1 MYLTICLARWTFK
14 SAIMLLSKNPLFVT
28 RLSMNCNSVS
38 VRRGSRCWLLADL
51 LPELLLSFS
60 SESSLVEDVL
70 EQGAYSPPRLLLML
84 TMEDDEVVLI
94 RFLSCLSCL
103 SSSVITQEAFIPA
116 FTSVVIK
123 VCQHSLKLLN

>member
-1 MYLTICLARWTFK
+1 
-14 SAIMLLSKNPLFVT
+14 
-28 RLSMNCNSVS
+28 MNCNSVS

-84 TMEDDEVVLI
+84 TMEDDDEIDLI

-123 VCQHSLKLLN
+123 VCHHALKLLN